1 MLISFVIPS
10 LNEAESLKQLT
21 AEILAN
27 IGSHSYE
34 IIFIDDGS
42 RDSSPEIMR
51 DLAAADPCIKVIQFR
66 RNFGKAAALQQGFLA
81 AEGEVVFTLDADLQD
96 NPIEI
101 PRFLA
106 KLDEG
111 YDLVS
116 GWKKKRHDP
125 LHKTLPSK
133 LFNYVTA
140 RTFRLKLKDYN
151 CGFKAYRK
159 PLVKELNLYGEMHR
173 YIPALAHALGYRVGE
188 LAVEHRARQF
198 GKSKYGFERYLR
210 GFFDLLTVK
219 MVTQYVKSP
228 LYLFGRIGLI
238 STMLGTILS
247 LYLAVLKIFYGQPL
261 SNRPLLF
268 LGMLL
273 IITGFQF
280 ISLGLISELIIN
292 RVSSSRSLPISL
304 ASTVNLGS
312 EVEKKLYKHSQR
324 SEQDRE

>member
-1 MLISFVIPS
+1 MLLSFVIPT
-10 LNEAESLKQLT
+10 LNEEDSIRILVE
-21 AEILAN
+21 EIIAN
-27 IGSHSYE
+27 VGDNAYE

-42 RDSSPEIMR
+42 RDKSFEIMN
-51 DLAAADPCIKVIQFR
+51 DLAKANPAIKIIRFR
-66 RNFGKAAALQQGFLA
+66 RNFGKAAALQQGFNFA
-81 AEGEVVFTLDADLQD
+81 QGEIVFTMDADLQD

-101 PRFLA
+101 KRFLA

-140 RTFRLKLKDYN
+140 RTFDLKLRDYN

-173 YIPALAHALGYRVGE
+173 YIPALANSLGYRVGE
-188 LAVEHRARQF
+188 IDVEHRARKY
-198 GKSKYGFERYLR
+198 GKSKYGWERYLR
-210 GFFDLLTVK
+210 GFFDLMTVK

-228 LYLFGRIGLI
+228 LYLFGRIGLV
-238 STMLGTILS
+238 SAMAGLLLS
-247 LYLAVLKIFYGQPL
+247 LYLAVLKIFYGYPL

-273 IITGFQF
+273 IITGLQF
-280 ISLGLISELIIN
+280 ISLGLISELIVNRIN
-292 RVSSSRSLPISL
+292 TGRNLPLSIERYVNISL
-304 ASTVNLGS
+304 EHKN
-312 EVEKKLYKHSQR
+312 E
-324 SEQDRE
+324 EQDRE

>member
-1 MLISFVIPS
+1 MLLSFVIPT
-10 LNEAESLKQLT
+10 LNEEDSIRILVD
-21 AEILAN
+21 EIIAN
-27 IGSHSYE
+27 VGDNTYE

-42 RDSSPEIMR
+42 RDKSFEIMNE
-51 DLAAADPCIKVIQFR
+51 LAMANPAIRIIRFR
-66 RNFGKAAALQQGFLA
+66 RNFGKAAALQQGFNFA
-81 AEGEVVFTLDADLQD
+81 QGEIVFTMDADLQD

-101 PRFLA
+101 QRFLV

-140 RTFRLKLKDYN
+140 RTFDLKLKDYN

-173 YIPALAHALGYRVGE
+173 YIPALAHSLGFRVGE
-188 LAVEHRARQF
+188 IDVEHRARQY
-198 GKSKYGFERYLR
+198 GKSKYGWERYLR
-210 GFFDLLTVK
+210 GFFDLMTVK

-228 LYLFGRIGLI
+228 LYLFGRIGLV
-238 STMLGTILS
+238 SAMAGLFLS
-247 LYLAVLKIFYGQPL
+247 LYLAVLKIFYGYPL

-273 IITGFQF
+273 IITGLQF
-280 ISLGLISELIIN
+280 ISLGLISELIVNRIN
-292 RVSSSRSLPISL
+292 TGRNLPLSIERY
-304 ASTVNLGS
+304 VNIAL
-312 EVEKKLYKHSQR
+312 EHKNE
-324 SEQDRE
+324 EQDRE